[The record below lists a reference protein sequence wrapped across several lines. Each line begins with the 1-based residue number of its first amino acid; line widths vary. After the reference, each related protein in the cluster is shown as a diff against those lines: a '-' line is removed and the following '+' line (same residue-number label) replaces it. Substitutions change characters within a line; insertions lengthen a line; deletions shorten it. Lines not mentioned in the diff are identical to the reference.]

1 VIVYFRYS
9 KEKEILQTMTYAQL
23 KAVFEKELKGFYS
36 SDEIKNFYYYV
47 TDGLLQVS
55 KITILSKPENQIDEN
70 NSQRILNILEGLK
83 KKIPVQYLIGKAFF
97 YGMTLE
103 VNPSVLIPRPET
115 EELVDWIINDNKGK
129 KLNIL
134 DVCTGSGCIALAL
147 KQNMPK
153 SSVTAMD
160 ISAEALET
168 ASHNAENLGLEI
180 ELMEEDVLNLEKDLK
195 AAEFDIIVSNPPYIT
210 LADKKHVQ
218 DNVLK
223 YEPHLALFVPDNDPL
238 VFYKAIAEFAKGN
251 TITLYFEIYED
262 RGEEIKKMLVQMGFK
277 NIELRKDINDKD
289 RMLKCA
295 YIC

>member
-1 VIVYFRYS
+1 
-9 KEKEILQTMTYAQL
+9 
-23 KAVFEKELKGFYS
+23 
-36 SDEIKNFYYYV
+36 
-47 TDGLLQVS
+47 
-55 KITILSKPENQIDEN
+55 
-70 NSQRILNILEGLK
+70 
-83 KKIPVQYLIGKAFF
+83 
-97 YGMTLE
+97 
-103 VNPSVLIPRPET
+103 
-115 EELVDWIINDNKGK
+115 
-129 KLNIL
+129 
-134 DVCTGSGCIALAL
+134 
-147 KQNMPK
+147 
-153 SSVTAMD
+153 
-160 ISAEALET
+160 
-168 ASHNAENLGLEI
+168 
-180 ELMEEDVLNLEKDLK
+180 MEEDVLNLEKDMK